1 MTTQSIRFDGQVAV
15 VTGAGGGIGRAIALE
30 LAARGAQLLVNDY
43 GGDTL
48 GHADES
54 ANGRS
59 TTADAVA
66 QEIVAAGGR
75 AISNGIAVGTA
86 QAARAIIDATL
97 NAFGRIDILVN
108 NAGVALPGPITK
120 FSDAEV
126 ENLFRINLLGP
137 HALLRAAWPHM
148 VAQGYGRILNITSN
162 AALGIG
168 NNAPYGASKAG
179 LIGLTLDAAL
189 EGKADNIRVNA
200 FMPTA
205 FTRLIEQIPDPTF
218 VAWMRDNFSATAIA
232 QTAAYFLSSQCG
244 ITGHVYT
251 SGGGRVSR
259 LAFAEGT
266 GFVDKH
272 ITAETLRD
280 NIDPEGKFSDGAL
293 HAIAQAKP
301 VIFKPDWL
309 ERVFAPEAVLQS
321 VKDICHPEKTPA

>member
-1 MTTQSIRFDGQVAV
+1 MTTQSIRFDGQVAI

-30 LAARGAQLLVNDY
+30 LAARGAQVLVNDY
-43 GGDTL
+43 GGDTV
-48 GHADES
+48 GRASQS
-54 ANGRS
+54 APGGAS
-59 TTADAVA
+59 MADAVA

-75 AISNGIAVGTA
+75 AIGNAIPVGTA
-86 QAARAIIDATL
+86 EAARAIVDATL
-97 NAFGRIDILVN
+97 KAFSRIDMLVN

-137 HALLRAAWPHM
+137 HALLRAVWPHM

-189 EGKADNIRVNA
+189 EGKANGILVNA
-200 FMPTA
+200 CMPTA
-205 FTRLIEQIPDPTF
+205 LTRLIEQIPDPAF
-218 VAWMRDNFSATAIA
+218 VAWMRDNFPAAAVA
-232 QTAAYFLSSQCG
+232 QTAAYFLSRQCG
-244 ITGHVYT
+244 ITGQVHT

-266 GFVDKH
+266 GFVDRH

-280 NIDPEGKFSDGAL
+280 NIDAALSLQNVDIREYQQELAAAYLQEFPWTGKGGPGLDPDVVIGAGTGIEL
-293 HAIAQAKP
+293 
-301 VIFKPDWL
+301 
-309 ERVFAPEAVLQS
+309 
-321 VKDICHPEKTPA
+321 